1 MQQRQNLWKNKDDLV
16 AIFGVADGKDN
27 SASILRCNTE
37 SFYSDHV
44 GLVVLSEG
52 TAETGG
58 VGTRTLYEGT
68 FQ

>member
-1 MQQRQNLWKNKDDLV
+1 MQQRQILWKNKDDLV
-16 AIFGVADGKDN
+16 ANGKDN